1 MWNECVRIFPYRA
14 QVADFNRKKLREN
27 YTEKEIITVRNES
40 QTLEIAVGV
49 EVILLKNI
57 ASAAGLCNG
66 SLGIVKFL
74 QKRAD
79 GEILYIAVDFYSY
92 IGSFFL
98 SSSHGKGFPVYR
110 TDVLK
115 WDKITSSYKKYK
127 IFPLSLSYAYT
138 GHKSQGANIK
148 KVAARLGESEFCA
161 GPNYVMLSRCR
172 RLEDPLILDTCIAHD
187 RFSENTNATK
197 LRIVEDKRLK
207 RLSENHFT
215 IIRNQDF
222 KSKCHQIKL

>member
-14 QVADFNRKKLREN
+14 HVADFNRKRLREN
-27 YTEKEIITVRNES
+27 YTEEEIITVRTES

-79 GEILYIAVDFYSY
+79 GEILYIAVELYSC
-92 IGSFFL
+92 IGSFFV
-98 SSSHGKGFPVYR
+98 SSSYEKAFPVYR
-110 TDVLK
+110 TDVIL

-138 GHKSQGANIK
+138 GHKSQGANMK
-148 KVAARLGESEFCA
+148 KVAFYLGESEFCA
-161 GPNYVMLSRCR
+161 GLDCVMLSRCR
-172 RLEDPLILDTCIAHD
+172 RLEDLLILDTYIADD
-187 RFSENTNATK
+187 RFSQKTNATK
-197 LRIVEDKRLK
+197 LQIAEDKRLK

-215 IIRNQDF
+215 VIRNKD
-222 KSKCHQIKL
+222 SKAKCQIKL